1 MLRLLSNKPNF
12 REHFLLNL
20 RNQEL
25 IILIV
30 TVVIFTGFSIFLD
43 KFFSAGNLLTLM
55 RSVSILGILSIAM
68 AVVVISK
75 GIDLSLIATLAV
87 GTALASV
94 LSSGDVLP
102 SIDLPFIYA
111 VILGFIFTAIL
122 CAITGILVAYWDMA
136 SVFVTL
142 AMAGV
147 IYGLGRTLFIRD
159 ELNYL
164 PEDAAWLEYLGRGQL
179 FGVPMPI
186 ICFLVLAIIMHLL
199 LTKTTFGK
207 FVYSIGDSGLAA
219 RTAGVPVRPI
229 LVMIFIL
236 AGLVAYFAGLLTAG
250 AISSINTRMVAGSMI
265 YDVLLVVV
273 VGGIGL
279 SGGKGGMHNVILGTL
294 LIGTLLNG
302 MVIMDISF
310 IVQNLIKG
318 IILLLAIM
326 TDTLLNPRDE
336 QTTQQG
342 DI

>member
-1 MLRLLSNKPNF
+1 MFK
-12 REHFLLNL
+12 L

-30 TVVIFTGFSIFLD
+30 TVVIFAGFSVFLD
-43 KFFSAGNLLTLM
+43 KFFSTGNLLTLM

-122 CAITGILVAYWDMA
+122 CAMTGILVAYWDMA

-186 ICFLVLAIIMHLL
+186 ICFLMLATIMHLL

-236 AGLVAYFAGLLTAG
+236 AGTVAYFAGLLTAG

-279 SGGKGGMHNVILGTL
+279 SGEKGGMHNVILGTL

-326 TDTLLNPRDE
+326 TDTILNPRDE

>member
-1 MLRLLSNKPNF
+1 M
-12 REHFLLNL
+12 LNL

-25 IILIV
+25 IILAV
-30 TVVIFTGFSIFLD
+30 TVVIFAGFSIFLD

-102 SIDLPFIYA
+102 SINLPFIYA
-111 VILGFIFTAIL
+111 VILGFIFTALL
-122 CAITGILVAYWDMA
+122 CAMTGILVAYWDMA

-164 PEDAAWLEYLGRGQL
+164 PEDAVWLEYLGRGQL
-179 FGVPMPI
+179 FGIPMPI
-186 ICFLVLAIIMHLL
+186 ICFLTLAIVMHLL

-229 LVMIFIL
+229 LVIIFIL

-326 TDTLLNPRDE
+326 TDTILNPRDE

>member
-1 MLRLLSNKPNF
+1 MFK
-12 REHFLLNL
+12 L

-30 TVVIFTGFSIFLD
+30 TVVIFAGFSVFLD
-43 KFFSAGNLLTLM
+43 KFFSTGNLLTLM

-102 SIDLPFIYA
+102 LIDLPFIYA
-111 VILGFIFTAIL
+111 VLIGLIFTSIL

-147 IYGLGRTLFIRD
+147 IYGLGRTLFIGD

-164 PEDAAWLEYLGRGQL
+164 PEDALWLEYLGRGQL

-186 ICFLVLAIIMHLL
+186 ICFLSLALLMHLL

-229 LVMIFIL
+229 LVMIFII

-250 AISSINTRMVAGSMI
+250 AISSINTRMVSGSMI

-318 IILLLAIM
+318 VILLLAIM
-326 TDTLLNPRDE
+326 TDTILNPRDE

>member
-1 MLRLLSNKPNF
+1 
-12 REHFLLNL
+12 
-20 RNQEL
+20 
-25 IILIV
+25 
-30 TVVIFTGFSIFLD
+30 
-43 KFFSAGNLLTLM
+43 
-55 RSVSILGILSIAM
+55 M

-94 LSSGDVLP
+94 LSSADVLP
-102 SIDLPFIYA
+102 SIDLPFVYA
-111 VILGFIFTAIL
+111 VLLGLLFTAIL

-147 IYGLGRTLFIRD
+147 IYGLGRTLFIGD

-164 PEDAAWLEYLGRGQL
+164 PEDAVWLEYLGRGQL
-179 FGVPMPI
+179 LGVPMPI
-186 ICFLVLAIIMHLL
+186 ICFLSLAFIMHLV
-199 LTKTTFGK
+199 LTQTTFGK

-229 LVMIFIL
+229 LVIIFII
-236 AGLVAYFAGLLTAG
+236 AGVVAYFAGLLTAG
-250 AISSINTRMVAGSMI
+250 AISSINTRMVSGSMI

-326 TDTLLNPRDE
+326 TDTILNPRDE

>member
-1 MLRLLSNKPNF
+1 MIK
-12 REHFLLNL
+12 L

-30 TVVIFTGFSIFLD
+30 TVVIFAGFSVFLD
-43 KFFSAGNLLTLM
+43 KFFSTGNLLTLM

-111 VILGFIFTAIL
+111 VLIGFIFTAIL
-122 CAITGILVAYWDMA
+122 CALTGILVAYWDMA

-147 IYGLGRTLFIRD
+147 IYGLGRTLFIGD

-164 PEDAAWLEYLGRGQL
+164 PEDAVWLEYMGRGQL

-186 ICFLVLAIIMHLL
+186 ICFLSLAFLMHLV

-229 LVMIFIL
+229 LVMIFII

-250 AISSINTRMVAGSMI
+250 AISSINTRMVSGSMI

-318 IILLLAIM
+318 IILLVAIM
-326 TDTLLNPRDE
+326 TDTILNPRDE

>member
-1 MLRLLSNKPNF
+1 M
-12 REHFLLNL
+12 
-20 RNQEL
+20 
-25 IILIV
+25 
-30 TVVIFTGFSIFLD
+30 TIFIFAGFSIFLD

-75 GIDLSLIATLAV
+75 GIDLSLIATLAI
-87 GTALASV
+87 GTAIASV
-94 LSSGDVLP
+94 LSSADVLP
-102 SIDLPFIYA
+102 SIDLPFVYA
-111 VILGFIFTAIL
+111 VLLGFLFTATL

-147 IYGLGRTLFIRD
+147 IYGLGRTLFIGD

-164 PEDAAWLEYLGRGQL
+164 PPDAGWLEYLGRGQL
-179 FGVPMPI
+179 LSIPMPI
-186 ICFLVLAIIMHLL
+186 ICFLTLAFVMHLV

-207 FVYSIGDSGLAA
+207 FVYAIGDSGLAA

-250 AISSINTRMVAGSMI
+250 AISSINTRMVSGSMI

-318 IILLLAIM
+318 IILLIAIM
-326 TDTLLNPRDE
+326 TDTILNPRDE

>member
-1 MLRLLSNKPNF
+1 MFK
-12 REHFLLNL
+12 L

-30 TVVIFTGFSIFLD
+30 TVVIFAGFSVFLD
-43 KFFSAGNLLTLM
+43 KFFSTGNLLTLM

-122 CAITGILVAYWDMA
+122 CAMTGILVAYWDMA

-186 ICFLVLAIIMHLL
+186 ICFLMLAIIMHLL

-236 AGLVAYFAGLLTAG
+236 AGTVAYFAGLLTAG

-279 SGGKGGMHNVILGTL
+279 SGGKGGMHNIILGTL

>member
-1 MLRLLSNKPNF
+1 MLK
-12 REHFLLNL
+12 L

-30 TVVIFTGFSIFLD
+30 TIVIFAGFSVFLD
-43 KFFSAGNLLTLM
+43 KFFSTGNLLTLM

-122 CAITGILVAYWDMA
+122 CAMTGVLVAYWDMA

-186 ICFLVLAIIMHLL
+186 ICFLMLAIIMHLL

-236 AGLVAYFAGLLTAG
+236 AGTVAYFAGLLTAG

>member
-1 MLRLLSNKPNF
+1 M
-12 REHFLLNL
+12 LNL

-25 IILIV
+25 IILAV
-30 TVVIFTGFSIFLD
+30 TVVIFAGFSIFLD

-102 SIDLPFIYA
+102 SINLPFIYA
-111 VILGFIFTAIL
+111 VILGFIFTALL
-122 CAITGILVAYWDMA
+122 CAMTGILVAYWDMA

-164 PEDAAWLEYLGRGQL
+164 PEDAVWLEYLGRGQL
-179 FGVPMPI
+179 FGIPMPI
-186 ICFLVLAIIMHLL
+186 ICFLTLAIVMHLL

-326 TDTLLNPRDE
+326 TDTILNPRDE

>member
-1 MLRLLSNKPNF
+1 M
-12 REHFLLNL
+12 LNL

-30 TVVIFTGFSIFLD
+30 TAGIFAGFSIFLD

-68 AVVVISK
+68 AIVVISK

-102 SIDLPFIYA
+102 SIDLPFAYA
-111 VILGFIFTAIL
+111 VVLGLIFTAIL

-142 AMAGV
+142 AMGGV
-147 IYGLGRTLFIRD
+147 IYGLGRTLFIGD

-164 PEDAAWLEYLGRGQL
+164 PEDAVWLEYLGRGQL

-186 ICFLVLAIIMHLL
+186 ICFLSLALIMHLV

-219 RTAGVPVRPI
+219 RTSGVPVRPI
-229 LVMIFIL
+229 LVMIFII

-250 AISSINTRMVAGSMI
+250 AISSINTRMVSGSMI

-318 IILLLAIM
+318 IILLVAIM
-326 TDTLLNPRDE
+326 TDTILNPRDE

>member
-1 MLRLLSNKPNF
+1 MLK
-12 REHFLLNL
+12 L

-30 TVVIFTGFSIFLD
+30 TIVIFAGFSVFLD
-43 KFFSAGNLLTLM
+43 KFFSTGNLLTLM

-102 SIDLPFIYA
+102 LIDLPFIYA
-111 VILGFIFTAIL
+111 VLIGLIFTSIL

-147 IYGLGRTLFIRD
+147 IYGLGRTLFIGD

-164 PEDAAWLEYLGRGQL
+164 PEDALWLEYLGRGQL

-186 ICFLVLAIIMHLL
+186 ICFLSLALLMHLL

-229 LVMIFIL
+229 LVMIFII

-250 AISSINTRMVAGSMI
+250 AISSINTRMVSGSMI

-310 IVQNLIKG
+310 IVKNLIKG

-326 TDTLLNPRDE
+326 TDTILNPRDE

>member
-1 MLRLLSNKPNF
+1 MLK
-12 REHFLLNL
+12 L

-30 TVVIFTGFSIFLD
+30 TVVIFAGFSVFLD
-43 KFFSAGNLLTLM
+43 KFFSTGNLLTLM

-122 CAITGILVAYWDMA
+122 CAMTGILVAYWDMA

-186 ICFLVLAIIMHLL
+186 ICFLMLAIIMHLL

-236 AGLVAYFAGLLTAG
+236 AGTVAYFAGLLTAE
-250 AISSINTRMVAGSMI
+250 
-265 YDVLLVVV
+265 L
-273 VGGIGL
+273 
-279 SGGKGGMHNVILGTL
+279 
-294 LIGTLLNG
+294 
-302 MVIMDISF
+302 
-310 IVQNLIKG
+310 
-318 IILLLAIM
+318 
-326 TDTLLNPRDE
+326 
-336 QTTQQG
+336 
-342 DI
+342 

>member
-1 MLRLLSNKPNF
+1 
-12 REHFLLNL
+12 
-20 RNQEL
+20 
-25 IILIV
+25 
-30 TVVIFTGFSIFLD
+30 
-43 KFFSAGNLLTLM
+43 
-55 RSVSILGILSIAM
+55 M

-94 LSSGDVLP
+94 LSSADVLP
-102 SIDLPFIYA
+102 SIDLPFVYG
-111 VILGFIFTAIL
+111 VLLGLLFTAIL

-147 IYGLGRTLFIRD
+147 IYGLGRTLFIGD

-164 PEDAAWLEYLGRGQL
+164 PEDAVWLEYLGRGQL
-179 FGVPMPI
+179 LGVPMPI
-186 ICFLVLAIIMHLL
+186 ICFLSLAFIMHLV
-199 LTKTTFGK
+199 LTQTTFGK

-229 LVMIFIL
+229 LVIIFII
-236 AGLVAYFAGLLTAG
+236 AGVVAYFAGLLTAG

-326 TDTLLNPRDE
+326 TDTILNPRDE

>member
-1 MLRLLSNKPNF
+1 MFK
-12 REHFLLNL
+12 L

-30 TVVIFTGFSIFLD
+30 TILIFAGFSIFLD
-43 KFFSAGNLLTLM
+43 KFFSTGNLLTLM

-75 GIDLSLIATLAV
+75 GIDLSLIATLAI

-94 LSSGDVLP
+94 LSSPDVLP
-102 SIDLPFIYA
+102 FIDLPFIYA
-111 VILGFIFTAIL
+111 VLLGFLFTVIL

-147 IYGLGRTLFIRD
+147 IYGLGRTLFIGD

-164 PEDAAWLEYLGRGQL
+164 PEDAVWLEYLGRGQL
-179 FGVPMPI
+179 FGIPMPI
-186 ICFLVLAIIMHLL
+186 ICFLSLALVMHLV

-250 AISSINTRMVAGSMI
+250 AISSINTRMVSGSLI

-318 IILLLAIM
+318 IILLIAIM
-326 TDTLLNPRDE
+326 TDTILNPRDE

>member
-1 MLRLLSNKPNF
+1 MFK
-12 REHFLLNL
+12 L

-30 TVVIFTGFSIFLD
+30 TVVIFAGFSVFLD
-43 KFFSAGNLLTLM
+43 KFFSTGNLLTLM

-122 CAITGILVAYWDMA
+122 CAMTGVLVAYWDMA

-186 ICFLVLAIIMHLL
+186 ICFLMLAIIMHLL

-236 AGLVAYFAGLLTAG
+236 AGTVAYFAGLLTAG

-326 TDTLLNPRDE
+326 TDTILNPRDE

>member
-1 MLRLLSNKPNF
+1 MLRNL
-12 REHFLLNL
+12 FLFKL

-30 TVVIFTGFSIFLD
+30 TVSIFVGFSVFLD
-43 KFFSAGNLLTLM
+43 KFFSTGNLLTLM

-75 GIDLSLIATLAV
+75 GIDLSLIATLAI

-94 LSSGDVLP
+94 LSSPDVLP
-102 SIDLPFIYA
+102 FIDLPFIYA
-111 VILGFIFTAIL
+111 VLLGFLFTVIL

-147 IYGLGRTLFIRD
+147 IYGLGRTLFIGD

-164 PEDAAWLEYLGRGQL
+164 PEDAVWLEYLGRGQL
-179 FGVPMPI
+179 FGIPMPI
-186 ICFLVLAIIMHLL
+186 ICFLSLALAMHLV
-199 LTKTTFGK
+199 LTQTTFGK

-250 AISSINTRMVAGSMI
+250 AISSINTRMVSGSLI

-318 IILLLAIM
+318 IILLIAIM
-326 TDTLLNPRDE
+326 TDTILNPRDE

>member
-1 MLRLLSNKPNF
+1 M
-12 REHFLLNL
+12 LNL

-30 TVVIFTGFSIFLD
+30 TIVIFTGFSVFLD
-43 KFFSAGNLLTLM
+43 KFFSTGNLLTLM

-111 VILGFIFTAIL
+111 VIIGFIFTAIL
-122 CAITGILVAYWDMA
+122 CAMTGILVAYWDMA

-186 ICFLVLAIIMHLL
+186 ICFLMLAIIMHLL

>member
-1 MLRLLSNKPNF
+1 MHLFK
-12 REHFLLNL
+12 L

-30 TVVIFTGFSIFLD
+30 TVVIFAGFSVFLD
-43 KFFSAGNLLTLM
+43 KFFSTGNLLTLM

-122 CAITGILVAYWDMA
+122 CAMTGILVAYWDMA

-186 ICFLVLAIIMHLL
+186 ICFLMLAIIMHLL

>member
-1 MLRLLSNKPNF
+1 LFK
-12 REHFLLNL
+12 L

-30 TVVIFTGFSIFLD
+30 TIFIFAGFSIFLD
-43 KFFSAGNLLTLM
+43 KFFSTGNLLTLM

-75 GIDLSLIATLAV
+75 GIDLSLIATLAI

-94 LSSGDVLP
+94 LSSADVLP
-102 SIDLPFIYA
+102 SIDLPFVYA
-111 VILGFIFTAIL
+111 VLLGFLFTAIL

-147 IYGLGRTLFIRD
+147 IYGLGRTLFIGD

-164 PEDAAWLEYLGRGQL
+164 PPDAGWLEYLGRGQL
-179 FGVPMPI
+179 LSIPMPI
-186 ICFLVLAIIMHLL
+186 ICFLTLAFVMHLV

-250 AISSINTRMVAGSMI
+250 AISSINTRMVSGSMI

-318 IILLLAIM
+318 IILLIAIM
-326 TDTLLNPRDE
+326 TDTILNPRDE

>member
-1 MLRLLSNKPNF
+1 M
-12 REHFLLNL
+12 LNL

-30 TVVIFTGFSIFLD
+30 TIVIFTGFSVFLD

-111 VILGFIFTAIL
+111 VIIGFVFTAIL
-122 CAITGILVAYWDMA
+122 CAMTGILVAYWDMA

-186 ICFLVLAIIMHLL
+186 ICFLMLAIIMHLL

-326 TDTLLNPRDE
+326 TDTILNPRDE

>member
-1 MLRLLSNKPNF
+1 MFK
-12 REHFLLNL
+12 L

-30 TVVIFTGFSIFLD
+30 TVVIFAGFSVFLD
-43 KFFSAGNLLTLM
+43 KFFSTGNLLTLM

-122 CAITGILVAYWDMA
+122 CAMTGVLVAYWDMA

-147 IYGLGRTLFIRD
+147 IYGLGRTLFISD

-179 FGVPMPI
+179 FGIPMPI
-186 ICFLVLAIIMHLL
+186 ICFLMLAIIMHLL

-236 AGLVAYFAGLLTAG
+236 AGTVAYFAGLLTAG

>member
-1 MLRLLSNKPNF
+1 MLKF
-12 REHFLLNL
+12 

-30 TVVIFTGFSIFLD
+30 TVVIFTGFSVFLD
-43 KFFSAGNLLTLM
+43 KFFSTGNLLTLM

-111 VILGFIFTAIL
+111 VLIGFIFTAIL
-122 CAITGILVAYWDMA
+122 CALTGILVAYWDMA

-147 IYGLGRTLFIRD
+147 IYGLGRTLFIGD

-164 PEDAAWLEYLGRGQL
+164 PEDAVWLEYMGRGQL

-186 ICFLVLAIIMHLL
+186 ICFLSLAFLMHLV

-229 LVMIFIL
+229 LVMIFII

-250 AISSINTRMVAGSMI
+250 AISSINTRMVSGSMI

-318 IILLLAIM
+318 IILLVAIM
-326 TDTLLNPRDE
+326 TDTILNPRDE

>member
-1 MLRLLSNKPNF
+1 LIK
-12 REHFLLNL
+12 L

-30 TVVIFTGFSIFLD
+30 TVVIFAGFSIFLD
-43 KFFSAGNLLTLM
+43 KFFSTGNLLTLM

-94 LSSGDVLP
+94 MSSPDVLP
-102 SIDLPFIYA
+102 SFDLPFVYA
-111 VILGFIFTAIL
+111 VLLGFLFTAIL

-147 IYGLGRTLFIRD
+147 IYGLGRTLFIGD

-164 PEDAAWLEYLGRGQL
+164 PEDAIWLEYLGRGQL
-179 FGVPMPI
+179 LGVPMPI
-186 ICFLVLAIIMHLL
+186 ICFLSLAFIMHLVL
-199 LTKTTFGK
+199 KKTTFGK

-229 LVMIFIL
+229 LVIIFVI

-250 AISSINTRMVAGSMI
+250 AISSINTRMVSGSMI

-318 IILLLAIM
+318 IILLIAIM
-326 TDTLLNPRDE
+326 TDTILNPRDE

>member
-1 MLRLLSNKPNF
+1 M
-12 REHFLLNL
+12 LNL

-30 TVVIFTGFSIFLD
+30 TVVIFAGFSIFLD

-55 RSVSILGILSIAM
+55 RSVSILGILSIGM

-94 LSSGDVLP
+94 LSSPDVLP
-102 SIDLPFIYA
+102 SIDIPFNYA
-111 VILGFIFTAIL
+111 VIAGLFFTAIL
-122 CAITGILVAYWDMA
+122 CAITGTLVAYWDMA

-147 IYGLGRTLFIRD
+147 IYGLGRTLFIVD

-164 PEDAAWLEYLGRGQL
+164 PEDAGWLEFLGRGQF
-179 FGVPMPI
+179 FGIPMPI
-186 ICFLVLAIIMHLL
+186 ICFLTLAILMHLL

-250 AISSINTRMVAGSMI
+250 AISSINTRMVSGSMI

-326 TDTLLNPRDE
+326 TDT
-336 QTTQQG
+336 
-342 DI
+342 I

>member
-1 MLRLLSNKPNF
+1 MLK
-12 REHFLLNL
+12 L

-30 TVVIFTGFSIFLD
+30 TVFIFAGFSIFLD
-43 KFFSAGNLLTLM
+43 KFFSTGNLLTLM

-94 LSSGDVLP
+94 MSSPDVLP
-102 SIDLPFIYA
+102 SFDLPFVYA
-111 VILGFIFTAIL
+111 VLLGFLFTALL

-147 IYGLGRTLFIRD
+147 IYGLGRTLFIGD

-164 PEDAAWLEYLGRGQL
+164 PEDAIWLEYLGRGQL
-179 FGVPMPI
+179 LGVPMPI
-186 ICFLVLAIIMHLL
+186 ICFLSLAFVMHLV

-229 LVMIFIL
+229 LVIIFII

-250 AISSINTRMVAGSMI
+250 AISSINTRMVSGSMI

-318 IILLLAIM
+318 IILLIAIM
-326 TDTLLNPRDE
+326 TDTILNPRDE

>member
-1 MLRLLSNKPNF
+1 MLK
-12 REHFLLNL
+12 L

-30 TVVIFTGFSIFLD
+30 TVFIFAGFSIFLD
-43 KFFSAGNLLTLM
+43 KFFSTGNLLTLM

-94 LSSGDVLP
+94 LSSPDVLP
-102 SIDLPFIYA
+102 LIDLPFVYA
-111 VILGFIFTAIL
+111 VLLGFLFTAIL

-147 IYGLGRTLFIRD
+147 IYGLGRTLFIGD

-164 PEDAAWLEYLGRGQL
+164 PEDAVWLEYLGRGQL
-179 FGVPMPI
+179 LGVPMPI
-186 ICFLVLAIIMHLL
+186 ICFLSLAFIMHLV
-199 LTKTTFGK
+199 LTQTTFGK

-229 LVMIFIL
+229 LVIIFII
-236 AGLVAYFAGLLTAG
+236 AGVVAYFAGLLTAG

-326 TDTLLNPRDE
+326 TDTILNPRDE

>member
-1 MLRLLSNKPNF
+1 MYLFK
-12 REHFLLNL
+12 L

-30 TVVIFTGFSIFLD
+30 TVVIFAGFSIFLD
-43 KFFSAGNLLTLM
+43 KFFSTGNLLTLM

-94 LSSGDVLP
+94 LSSEDVLP
-102 SIDLPFIYA
+102 SVDLPFIYA
-111 VILGFIFTAIL
+111 VILGFLFTAIL

-186 ICFLVLAIIMHLL
+186 ICFLLLAIIMHLL

-229 LVMIFIL
+229 LIMIFVL

-326 TDTLLNPRDE
+326 TDTILNPRDE

>member
-1 MLRLLSNKPNF
+1 MFKI
-12 REHFLLNL
+12 

-30 TVVIFTGFSIFLD
+30 TVVIFAGFSVFLD
-43 KFFSAGNLLTLM
+43 KFFSTGNLLTLM

-68 AVVVISK
+68 AIVVISK

-102 SIDLPFIYA
+102 LIDLPFIYA
-111 VILGFIFTAIL
+111 VLIGLIFTSVL

-147 IYGLGRTLFIRD
+147 IYGLGRTLFIGD

-164 PEDAAWLEYLGRGQL
+164 PEDALWLEYLGRGQL

-186 ICFLVLAIIMHLL
+186 ICFLSLALLMHLL

-229 LVMIFIL
+229 LVMIFII

-250 AISSINTRMVAGSMI
+250 AISSINTRMVSGSMI

-326 TDTLLNPRDE
+326 TDTILNPRDE

>member
-1 MLRLLSNKPNF
+1 M
-12 REHFLLNL
+12 LNL

-25 IILIV
+25 IILAV
-30 TVVIFTGFSIFLD
+30 TVVIFAGFSIFLD

-102 SIDLPFIYA
+102 SINLPFVYA
-111 VILGFIFTAIL
+111 VILGFIFTALL
-122 CAITGILVAYWDMA
+122 CAMTGILVAYWDMA

-164 PEDAAWLEYLGRGQL
+164 PEDAVWLEYLGRGQL
-179 FGVPMPI
+179 FGIPMPI
-186 ICFLVLAIIMHLL
+186 ICFLTLAIVMHLL

-229 LVMIFIL
+229 LVIIFIL

-326 TDTLLNPRDE
+326 TDTILNPRDE

>member
-1 MLRLLSNKPNF
+1 MFK
-12 REHFLLNL
+12 L

-30 TVVIFTGFSIFLD
+30 TVVIFAGFSVFLD
-43 KFFSAGNLLTLM
+43 KFFSTGNLLTLM

-122 CAITGILVAYWDMA
+122 CAMTGVLVAYWDMA

-179 FGVPMPI
+179 FGIPMPI
-186 ICFLVLAIIMHLL
+186 ICFLMLAIIMHLL

-236 AGLVAYFAGLLTAG
+236 AGTVAYFAGLLTAG

-326 TDTLLNPRDE
+326 TDTILNPRDE

>member
-1 MLRLLSNKPNF
+1 MLRNL
-12 REHFLLNL
+12 FLFKL

-30 TVVIFTGFSIFLD
+30 TVSIFAGFSIFLD
-43 KFFSAGNLLTLM
+43 KFFSTGNLLTLM

-75 GIDLSLIATLAV
+75 GIDLSLIATLAI

-94 LSSGDVLP
+94 LSSPDVLP
-102 SIDLPFIYA
+102 FIDLPFVYA
-111 VILGFIFTAIL
+111 VLLGFLFTAIL

-147 IYGLGRTLFIRD
+147 IYGLGRTLFIGD

-164 PEDAAWLEYLGRGQL
+164 PEDAVWLEYLGRGQL
-179 FGVPMPI
+179 FGIPMPI
-186 ICFLVLAIIMHLL
+186 ICFLSLASVMHLV

-250 AISSINTRMVAGSMI
+250 AISSINTRMVSGSMI

-318 IILLLAIM
+318 IILLIAIM
-326 TDTLLNPRDE
+326 TDTILNPRDE

>member
-1 MLRLLSNKPNF
+1 MFK
-12 REHFLLNL
+12 L

-30 TVVIFTGFSIFLD
+30 TIVIFAGFSVFLD
-43 KFFSAGNLLTLM
+43 KFFSTGNLLTLM

-122 CAITGILVAYWDMA
+122 CAMTGVLVAYWDMA

-186 ICFLVLAIIMHLL
+186 ICFLMLAIIMHLL

-236 AGLVAYFAGLLTAG
+236 AGTVAYFAGLLTAG

-326 TDTLLNPRDE
+326 TDTILNPRDE

>member
-1 MLRLLSNKPNF
+1 LLKF
-12 REHFLLNL
+12 

-30 TVVIFTGFSIFLD
+30 TVVIFAGFSVFLD
-43 KFFSAGNLLTLM
+43 KFFSTGNLLTLM

-111 VILGFIFTAIL
+111 VLIGFIFTAIL
-122 CAITGILVAYWDMA
+122 CALTGILVAYWDMA

-147 IYGLGRTLFIRD
+147 IYGLGRTLFIGD

-164 PEDAAWLEYLGRGQL
+164 PEDAVWLEYMGRGQL

-186 ICFLVLAIIMHLL
+186 ICFLSLAFLMHLV

-229 LVMIFIL
+229 LVMIFII

-250 AISSINTRMVAGSMI
+250 AISSINTRMVSGSMI

-318 IILLLAIM
+318 IILLVAIM
-326 TDTLLNPRDE
+326 TDTILNPRDE

>member
-1 MLRLLSNKPNF
+1 MIKF
-12 REHFLLNL
+12 

-30 TVVIFTGFSIFLD
+30 TVVIFAGFSVFLD
-43 KFFSAGNLLTLM
+43 KFFSTGNLLTLM

-111 VILGFIFTAIL
+111 VLIGFIFTAIL
-122 CAITGILVAYWDMA
+122 CALTGILVAYWDMA

-147 IYGLGRTLFIRD
+147 IYGLGRTLFIGD

-164 PEDAAWLEYLGRGQL
+164 PEDAVWLEYMGRGQL

-186 ICFLVLAIIMHLL
+186 ICFLSLAFLMHLV

-229 LVMIFIL
+229 LVMIFII

-250 AISSINTRMVAGSMI
+250 AISSINTRMVSGSMI

-318 IILLLAIM
+318 IILLVAIM
-326 TDTLLNPRDE
+326 TDTILNPRDE

>member
-1 MLRLLSNKPNF
+1 MLK
-12 REHFLLNL
+12 L

-30 TVVIFTGFSIFLD
+30 TVVIFAGFSVFLD
-43 KFFSAGNLLTLM
+43 KFFSTGNLLTLM

-122 CAITGILVAYWDMA
+122 CAMTGVLVAYWDMA

-186 ICFLVLAIIMHLL
+186 ICFLMLAIIMHLL

-236 AGLVAYFAGLLTAG
+236 AGTVAYFAGLLTAG

>member
-1 MLRLLSNKPNF
+1 
-12 REHFLLNL
+12 LLNL

-25 IILIV
+25 IILAV
-30 TVVIFTGFSIFLD
+30 TVVIFAGFSIFLD

-102 SIDLPFIYA
+102 SINLPFIYA
-111 VILGFIFTAIL
+111 VILGLIFTALL
-122 CAITGILVAYWDMA
+122 CAMTGILVAYWDMA

-164 PEDAAWLEYLGRGQL
+164 PEDAVWLEYLGRGQL
-179 FGVPMPI
+179 FGIPMPI
-186 ICFLVLAIIMHLL
+186 ICFLTLAIVMHLL

-229 LVMIFIL
+229 LVIIFIL

-326 TDTLLNPRDE
+326 TDTILNPRDE

>member
-1 MLRLLSNKPNF
+1 MLPLA
-12 REHFLLNL
+12 FLNPSGIHNLFKL

-30 TVVIFTGFSIFLD
+30 TIFIFAGFSIFLD
-43 KFFSAGNLLTLM
+43 KFFSTGNLLTLM

-75 GIDLSLIATLAV
+75 GIDLSLIATLAI

-94 LSSGDVLP
+94 LSSADVLP
-102 SIDLPFIYA
+102 SIDLPFVYA
-111 VILGFIFTAIL
+111 VLLGFLFTAIL

-147 IYGLGRTLFIRD
+147 IYGLGRTLFIGD

-164 PEDAAWLEYLGRGQL
+164 PPDAGWLEYLGRGQL
-179 FGVPMPI
+179 LSIPMPI
-186 ICFLVLAIIMHLL
+186 ICFLTLAFVMHLV

-207 FVYSIGDSGLAA
+207 FVYAIGDSGLAA

-250 AISSINTRMVAGSMI
+250 AISSINTRMVSGSMI

-318 IILLLAIM
+318 IILLIAIM
-326 TDTLLNPRDE
+326 TDTILNPRDE

>member
-1 MLRLLSNKPNF
+1 MIK
-12 REHFLLNL
+12 L

-30 TVVIFTGFSIFLD
+30 TIVIFAGFSVFLD
-43 KFFSAGNLLTLM
+43 KFFSTGNLLTLM

-94 LSSGDVLP
+94 LSSADVLP
-102 SIDLPFIYA
+102 SIDLPFVYA
-111 VILGFIFTAIL
+111 VLLGLLFTAIL

-147 IYGLGRTLFIRD
+147 IYGLGRTLFIGD

-164 PEDAAWLEYLGRGQL
+164 PEDAVWLEYLGRGQL
-179 FGVPMPI
+179 LGVPMPI
-186 ICFLVLAIIMHLL
+186 ICFLSLAFIMHLV
-199 LTKTTFGK
+199 LTQTTFGK

-229 LVMIFIL
+229 LVIIFII
-236 AGLVAYFAGLLTAG
+236 AGVVAYFAGLLTAG
-250 AISSINTRMVAGSMI
+250 AISSINTRMVSGSMI

-310 IVQNLIKG
+310 IVQNLVKG

-326 TDTLLNPRDE
+326 TDTILNPRDE

>member
-1 MLRLLSNKPNF
+1 MFK
-12 REHFLLNL
+12 L

-30 TVVIFTGFSIFLD
+30 TIFIFAGFSIFLD

-75 GIDLSLIATLAV
+75 GIDLSLIATLAI
-87 GTALASV
+87 GTAIASV
-94 LSSGDVLP
+94 LSSADVLP
-102 SIDLPFIYA
+102 SIDLPFVYA
-111 VILGFIFTAIL
+111 VLLGFLFTATL

-147 IYGLGRTLFIRD
+147 IYGLGMTLFIGD

-164 PEDAAWLEYLGRGQL
+164 PPDAGWLEYLGRGQL
-179 FGVPMPI
+179 LSIPMPI
-186 ICFLVLAIIMHLL
+186 ICFLTLAFVMHLV

-207 FVYSIGDSGLAA
+207 FVYAIGDSGLAA

-250 AISSINTRMVAGSMI
+250 AISSINTRMVSGSMI

-318 IILLLAIM
+318 IILLIAIM
-326 TDTLLNPRDE
+326 TDTILNPRDE

>member
-1 MLRLLSNKPNF
+1 MLK
-12 REHFLLNL
+12 L

-30 TVVIFTGFSIFLD
+30 TIVIFAGFSVFLD
-43 KFFSAGNLLTLM
+43 KFFSTGNLLTLM

-102 SIDLPFIYA
+102 LIDLPFIYA
-111 VILGFIFTAIL
+111 VLIGLIFTSIL

-142 AMAGV
+142 ALAGV
-147 IYGLGRTLFIRD
+147 IYGLGRTLFIGD

-164 PEDAAWLEYLGRGQL
+164 PEDALWLEYLGRGQL

-186 ICFLVLAIIMHLL
+186 ICFLSLALLMHLL

-229 LVMIFIL
+229 LVMIFII

-250 AISSINTRMVAGSMI
+250 AISSINTRMVSGSMI

-326 TDTLLNPRDE
+326 TDTILNPRDE